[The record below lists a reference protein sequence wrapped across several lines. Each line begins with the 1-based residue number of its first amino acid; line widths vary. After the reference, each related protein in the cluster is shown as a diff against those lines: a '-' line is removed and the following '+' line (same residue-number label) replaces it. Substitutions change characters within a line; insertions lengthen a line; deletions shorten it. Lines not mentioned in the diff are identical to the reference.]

1 MVLYGITLVP
11 LAEELFSAVPDLLKL
26 FYTDDVKF
34 DGPVDRIS
42 RLVTL
47 PLEQGLVKGYFPKL
61 YKSIF
66 ICDSPAQEE
75 ATKQAFVEEGLRV
88 NMVPGSQ
95 YLGAYSVPEK
105 DRDTW
110 VRLQE
115 ES

>member
-1 MVLYGITLVP
+1 MTL
-11 LAEELFSAVPDLLKL
+11 LLEREAV
-26 FYTDDVKF
+26 
-34 DGPVDRIS
+34 R
-42 RLVTL
+42 
-47 PLEQGLVKGYFPKL
+47 GYFPDL
-61 YKSIF
+61 AKSLF

-115 ES
+115 EI